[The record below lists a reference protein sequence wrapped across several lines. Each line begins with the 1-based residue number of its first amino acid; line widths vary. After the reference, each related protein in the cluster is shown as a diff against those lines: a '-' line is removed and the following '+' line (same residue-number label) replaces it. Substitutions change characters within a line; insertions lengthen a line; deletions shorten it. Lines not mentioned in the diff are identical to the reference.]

1 MNKVCIGCGSKLQTL
16 DKNKEGYINPKVY
29 EKATLCER
37 CFKIKYYGEAY
48 VTDNPKDKTSLI
60 KMINDSK
67 KSVVYLVDTLTISKE
82 TLSVIDSLSN
92 KVYLVLTKKDL
103 LPKSVKNSK
112 LKEYIS
118 NLTLIK
124 DVFVISALKNNG
136 VTEVYNELIKNNE
149 KSVYVIGYTSSG
161 KSTFINKLLTLN
173 GKSGNITTSILPN
186 TTLECINIKLN
197 DKLTLIDTPGFV
209 SENSSYNF
217 IDVDIYKKLL
227 PKSVIKPKVYTIK
240 KDFMIILGDIL
251 RIENNSNE
259 DVNLV
264 FYFKNEIKLNK
275 MRSIRNELLKDK
287 DKLDVKVSDK
297 DIVLEGLG
305 YIKVVGYANLTMYT
319 LNKKMISVRNKM
331 I

>member
-1 MNKVCIGCGSKLQTL
+1 MNKVCIGCGSKFQTL

-92 KVYLVLTKKDL
+92 KVYLVLTKRDL

-136 VTEVYNELIKNNE
+136 VNELYNELIKNNE

-173 GKSGNITTSILPN
+173 GKSGNITTSSLPN

-240 KDFMIILGDIL
+240 KDFMIILEDIL

-275 MRSIRNELLKDK
+275 MRSIRNKLLKDK

>member
-1 MNKVCIGCGSKLQTL
+1 MNRVCIGCGSKFQTL

-60 KMINDSK
+60 KMINDSN

-92 KVYLVLTKKDL
+92 KVYLVLTKRDL

-136 VTEVYNELIKNNE
+136 VTELYNELIKNNE

-161 KSTFINKLLTLN
+161 KSTFINKLLMLN
-173 GKSGNITTSILPN
+173 GKSGNITTSSLPN

-297 DIVLEGLG
+297 DIILEGLG

>member
-1 MNKVCIGCGSKLQTL
+1 MNKVCIGCGSKFQTL

-92 KVYLVLTKKDL
+92 KVYLVLTKRDL

-136 VTEVYNELIKNNE
+136 VTELYNELIKNNE

-173 GKSGNITTSILPN
+173 GKSGNITTSSLPN

-305 YIKVVGYANLTMYT
+305 YIKVVGYANLTIYT

>member
-82 TLSVIDSLSN
+82 SLSVIDSLSN
-92 KVYLVLTKKDL
+92 KVYLVLTKRDL

-136 VTEVYNELIKNNE
+136 VTELYNELIKNNE

-173 GKSGNITTSILPN
+173 GKSDNITTSSLPN

-264 FYFKNEIKLNK
+264 FYFKNEINLNK

>member
-60 KMINDSK
+60 KMINDSN

-92 KVYLVLTKKDL
+92 KVYLVLTKRDL

-136 VTEVYNELIKNNE
+136 VTELYNELIKNNE

-173 GKSGNITTSILPN
+173 GKSGNITTSSLPN

-275 MRSIRNELLKDK
+275 MRSIRNGLLKDK

-297 DIVLEGLG
+297 DIILEGLG

>member
-92 KVYLVLTKKDL
+92 KVYLVLTKRDL

-136 VTEVYNELIKNNE
+136 VTELYNELIKNNE

-161 KSTFINKLLTLN
+161 KSTFINKLLMLN
-173 GKSGNITTSILPN
+173 GKSGNITTSSLPN

-240 KDFMIILGDIL
+240 KDFMITLGDIL

-305 YIKVVGYANLTMYT
+305 YIKVVGDANLTMYT

>member
-1 MNKVCIGCGSKLQTL
+1 MNKVCIGCGSKFQTL

-82 TLSVIDSLSN
+82 SLSVIDSLSN
-92 KVYLVLTKKDL
+92 KVYLVLTKRDL

-136 VTEVYNELIKNNE
+136 VTELYNELIKNNE

-161 KSTFINKLLTLN
+161 KSTFINKLLMLN
-173 GKSGNITTSILPN
+173 GKSGNITTSSLPN

-240 KDFMIILGDIL
+240 KNFMIILGDIF

-297 DIVLEGLG
+297 DIILEGLG

>member
-92 KVYLVLTKKDL
+92 KVYLVLTKRDL
-103 LPKSVKNSK
+103 LPKSIKNSK

-136 VTEVYNELIKNNE
+136 VTELYNELIKNNE

-173 GKSGNITTSILPN
+173 GKSGNITTSSLPN

>member
-1 MNKVCIGCGSKLQTL
+1 MNKVCIGCGSKFQTL

-92 KVYLVLTKKDL
+92 KVYLVLTKRDL

-136 VTEVYNELIKNNE
+136 VTELYNELIKNNE

-161 KSTFINKLLTLN
+161 KSTFINKLLMLN
-173 GKSGNITTSILPN
+173 GKSGNITTSSLPN

-259 DVNLV
+259 NVNLV

>member
-1 MNKVCIGCGSKLQTL
+1 MNKVCIGCGSKFQTL

-92 KVYLVLTKKDL
+92 KVYLVLTKRDL

-136 VTEVYNELIKNNE
+136 VTELYNELIKNNE

-161 KSTFINKLLTLN
+161 KSTFINKLLMLN
-173 GKSGNITTSILPN
+173 GKSGNITTSSLPN

-275 MRSIRNELLKDK
+275 MRSIKNELLKDK

-297 DIVLEGLG
+297 DIILEGLG

>member
-1 MNKVCIGCGSKLQTL
+1 MNKVCIGCGSKFQTL

-92 KVYLVLTKKDL
+92 KVYLVLTKRDL

-136 VTEVYNELIKNNE
+136 VTELYNELIKNNE

-161 KSTFINKLLTLN
+161 KSTFINKLLIFN
-173 GKSGNITTSILPN
+173 GKSGNITTSSLPN

-275 MRSIRNELLKDK
+275 MRSIRNKLLKDK

>member
-1 MNKVCIGCGSKLQTL
+1 MNKVCIGCGSKFQTL

-92 KVYLVLTKKDL
+92 KVYLVLTKRDL

-136 VTEVYNELIKNNE
+136 VTELYNELIKNNE

-161 KSTFINKLLTLN
+161 KSTFINKLLMLN
-173 GKSGNITTSILPN
+173 GKSGNITTSSLPN

-287 DKLDVKVSDK
+287 DKLDVEVSDK

>member
-60 KMINDSK
+60 KMINDSN

-92 KVYLVLTKKDL
+92 KVYLVLTKRDL

-136 VTEVYNELIKNNE
+136 VTELYNELIKNNE

-173 GKSGNITTSILPN
+173 GKSGNITTSSLPN

-275 MRSIRNELLKDK
+275 MRSIRNKLLKDK

>member
-60 KMINDSK
+60 KMINDSN

-92 KVYLVLTKKDL
+92 KVYLVLTKRDL

-136 VTEVYNELIKNNE
+136 VTELYNELIKNNE

-173 GKSGNITTSILPN
+173 GKSGNITTSSLPN

-240 KDFMIILGDIL
+240 KDFMIILGYIL

-275 MRSIRNELLKDK
+275 MRSIRNGLLKDK

-297 DIVLEGLG
+297 DIILEGLG

>member
-92 KVYLVLTKKDL
+92 KVYLVLTKRDL

-136 VTEVYNELIKNNE
+136 VTELYNELIKNNE

-173 GKSGNITTSILPN
+173 GKSGNITTSSLPN

-305 YIKVVGYANLTMYT
+305 YVKVVGYANLTMYT

>member
-92 KVYLVLTKKDL
+92 KVYLVLTKRDL

-136 VTEVYNELIKNNE
+136 VTELYNELIKNNE

-173 GKSGNITTSILPN
+173 GKSGNITTSSLPN

-275 MRSIRNELLKDK
+275 MRSIKNELLKDK

>member
-1 MNKVCIGCGSKLQTL
+1 MNKVCIGCGSKFQTL

-82 TLSVIDSLSN
+82 SLSVIDSLSN
-92 KVYLVLTKKDL
+92 KVYLVLTKRDL

-136 VTEVYNELIKNNE
+136 VTELYNELIKNNE

-173 GKSGNITTSILPN
+173 GKSGNITTSSLPN

-297 DIVLEGLG
+297 DIILEGLG

>member
-92 KVYLVLTKKDL
+92 KVYLVLTKRDL

-136 VTEVYNELIKNNE
+136 VTELYNELIKNNE

-173 GKSGNITTSILPN
+173 GKSGNITTSSLPN

-264 FYFKNEIKLNK
+264 FYFKNEIRLNK
-275 MRSIRNELLKDK
+275 MRSIRNKLLKDK

>member
-92 KVYLVLTKKDL
+92 KVYLVLTKRDL

-136 VTEVYNELIKNNE
+136 VTELYNELIKNNE

-161 KSTFINKLLTLN
+161 KSTFINKLLMLN
-173 GKSGNITTSILPN
+173 GKSGNITTSSLPN

-305 YIKVVGYANLTMYT
+305 YIKVVKDANLTMYT

>member
-161 KSTFINKLLTLN
+161 KSTFINKLLMLN
-173 GKSGNITTSILPN
+173 GKSGNITTSSLPN

-240 KDFMIILGDIL
+240 KEFMIILGDIL

>member
-1 MNKVCIGCGSKLQTL
+1 MNKVCIGCGSKFQTL

-67 KSVVYLVDTLTISKE
+67 KSVVYLVDALTISKE

-92 KVYLVLTKKDL
+92 KVYLVLTKRDL

-136 VTEVYNELIKNNE
+136 VTELYNELIKNNE

-173 GKSGNITTSILPN
+173 GKSGNITTSSLPN

-297 DIVLEGLG
+297 DIILEGLG

>member
-136 VTEVYNELIKNNE
+136 VTELYNELIKNNE

-173 GKSGNITTSILPN
+173 GKSGNITTSSLPN

-297 DIVLEGLG
+297 DIILEGLG

>member
-92 KVYLVLTKKDL
+92 KVYLVLTKRDL

-136 VTEVYNELIKNNE
+136 VTELYNELIKNNE

-161 KSTFINKLLTLN
+161 KSTFINKLLILN
-173 GKSGNITTSILPN
+173 GKSGNITTSSLPN

>member
-173 GKSGNITTSILPN
+173 GKSGNITTSSLPN

-264 FYFKNEIKLNK
+264 FYFKNEINLNK
-275 MRSIRNELLKDK
+275 MRSIKNELLKDK

-305 YIKVVGYANLTMYT
+305 YIKVVGDANLTMYT

>member
-48 VTDNPKDKTSLI
+48 LTDNPKDKTSLI

-92 KVYLVLTKKDL
+92 KVYLVLTKRDL

-136 VTEVYNELIKNNE
+136 VTELYNELIKNNE

-173 GKSGNITTSILPN
+173 GKSGNITTSSLPN

-275 MRSIRNELLKDK
+275 MRSIRNKLLKDK

-297 DIVLEGLG
+297 DIILEGLG

>member
-1 MNKVCIGCGSKLQTL
+1 MNKVCIGCGSKFQTL

-92 KVYLVLTKKDL
+92 KVYLVLTKRDL

-136 VTEVYNELIKNNE
+136 VTELYNELIKNNE

-173 GKSGNITTSILPN
+173 GKSGNITTSSLPN

-240 KDFMIILGDIL
+240 KEFMIILGDIL

-275 MRSIRNELLKDK
+275 MRSIRNGLLKDK

>member
-1 MNKVCIGCGSKLQTL
+1 MNKVCIGCGSKFQTL

-48 VTDNPKDKTSLI
+48 VTDNTKDKTSLI

-92 KVYLVLTKKDL
+92 KVYLVLTKRDL

-136 VTEVYNELIKNNE
+136 VTELYNELIKNNE

-173 GKSGNITTSILPN
+173 GKSGNITTSSLPN

>member
-161 KSTFINKLLTLN
+161 KSTFINKLLMLN
-173 GKSGNITTSILPN
+173 GKSGNITTSSLPN

>member
-92 KVYLVLTKKDL
+92 KVYLVLTKRDL

-136 VTEVYNELIKNNE
+136 VTELYNELIKNNE

-173 GKSGNITTSILPN
+173 GKSGNITTSSLPN

-275 MRSIRNELLKDK
+275 MRSIRNKLLKDK

-305 YIKVVGYANLTMYT
+305 YIKVVKDANLTMYT

>member
-1 MNKVCIGCGSKLQTL
+1 MNKVCIGCGSKFQTL

-92 KVYLVLTKKDL
+92 KVYLVLTKRDL

-136 VTEVYNELIKNNE
+136 VTELYNELIKNNE

-161 KSTFINKLLTLN
+161 KSTFINKLLMLN
-173 GKSGNITTSILPN
+173 GKSGNITTSSLPN

-305 YIKVVGYANLTMYT
+305 YIKVVKDANLTMYT

>member
-48 VTDNPKDKTSLI
+48 VTENPKDKTSLI

-92 KVYLVLTKKDL
+92 KVYLVLTKRDL

-136 VTEVYNELIKNNE
+136 VTELYNELIKNNE

-161 KSTFINKLLTLN
+161 KSTFINKLLMLN
-173 GKSGNITTSILPN
+173 GKSGNITTSSLPN

-227 PKSVIKPKVYTIK
+227 PKNVIKPKVYTIK

-297 DIVLEGLG
+297 DIILEGLG

>member
-1 MNKVCIGCGSKLQTL
+1 MNRVCIGCGSKLQTL

-82 TLSVIDSLSN
+82 SLSVIDSLSN
-92 KVYLVLTKKDL
+92 KVYLVLTKRDL

-136 VTEVYNELIKNNE
+136 VTELYNELIKNNE

-161 KSTFINKLLTLN
+161 KSTFINKLLMLN
-173 GKSGNITTSILPN
+173 GKSGNITTSSLPN

-297 DIVLEGLG
+297 DIILEGLG

>member
-92 KVYLVLTKKDL
+92 KVYLVLTKRDL

-136 VTEVYNELIKNNE
+136 VTELYNELIKNNE
-149 KSVYVIGYTSSG
+149 KSGYVIGYTSSG
-161 KSTFINKLLTLN
+161 KSTFINKLLMLN
-173 GKSGNITTSILPN
+173 GKSGNITTSSLPN

-297 DIVLEGLG
+297 DIILEGLG
-305 YIKVVGYANLTMYT
+305 YIKVVGNANLTMYT

>member
-1 MNKVCIGCGSKLQTL
+1 MNKVCIGCGSKFQTL

-60 KMINDSK
+60 KMINGSK

-92 KVYLVLTKKDL
+92 KVYLVLTKRDL

-136 VTEVYNELIKNNE
+136 VTELYNELIKNNE

-161 KSTFINKLLTLN
+161 KSTFINKLLMLN
-173 GKSGNITTSILPN
+173 GKSGNITTSSLPN

-275 MRSIRNELLKDK
+275 MRSIRNKLLKDK

-297 DIVLEGLG
+297 DIILEGLG

>member
-1 MNKVCIGCGSKLQTL
+1 MNKVCIGCGSKFQTL

-82 TLSVIDSLSN
+82 SLSVIDSLSN
-92 KVYLVLTKKDL
+92 KVYLVLTKRDL

-136 VTEVYNELIKNNE
+136 VTELYNELIKNNE

-173 GKSGNITTSILPN
+173 GKSGNITTSSLPN

>member
-1 MNKVCIGCGSKLQTL
+1 MNKVCIGCGSKFQTL

-92 KVYLVLTKKDL
+92 KVYLVLTKRDL

-136 VTEVYNELIKNNE
+136 VNELYNELIKNNE

-161 KSTFINKLLTLN
+161 KSTFINKLLMLN
-173 GKSGNITTSILPN
+173 GKSGNITTSSLPN

-297 DIVLEGLG
+297 DIILEGLG

>member
-92 KVYLVLTKKDL
+92 KVYLVLTKRDL

-136 VTEVYNELIKNNE
+136 VTELYNELINNNE

-161 KSTFINKLLTLN
+161 KSTFINKLLMLN
-173 GKSGNITTSILPN
+173 GKSGNITTSSLPN

-297 DIVLEGLG
+297 DIILEGLG

>member
-48 VTDNPKDKTSLI
+48 VTENPKDKTSLI

-92 KVYLVLTKKDL
+92 KVYLVLTKRDL

-136 VTEVYNELIKNNE
+136 VTELYNELIKNNE

-173 GKSGNITTSILPN
+173 GKSGNITTSSLPN

-297 DIVLEGLG
+297 DIILEGLG

>member
-60 KMINDSK
+60 KMINDSN

-92 KVYLVLTKKDL
+92 KVYLVLTKRDL

-136 VTEVYNELIKNNE
+136 VTELYNELIKNNE

-173 GKSGNITTSILPN
+173 GKSGNITTSSLPN

-251 RIENNSNE
+251 RIENNGNE